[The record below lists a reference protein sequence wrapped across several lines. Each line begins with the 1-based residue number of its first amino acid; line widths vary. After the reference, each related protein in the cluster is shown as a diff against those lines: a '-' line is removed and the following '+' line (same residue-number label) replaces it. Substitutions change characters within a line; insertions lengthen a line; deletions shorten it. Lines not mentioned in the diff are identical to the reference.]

1 MLKKDR
7 MSRYADIVLPLAQP
21 AYTFAV
27 GEGVEVCVGD
37 AVAVQFGKNAVY
49 TGVVWRLHD
58 TPPARGEAKPI
69 LKVLYDKPL
78 LSELQMRFWEWI
90 ADYYICSVGEVM
102 RVALPSIIKAKAKCE
117 AEFEPYQPKREATIN
132 LVAEAFDDEV
142 RAKMQRRAPKRYE
155 VLCELEKAGGELP
168 RYAVDLDAAALKAL
182 QKSGLVEMGERDYR
196 LDCEWSRTLLPRLSP
211 AQSDAYDTIKRGL
224 AEKRVALLHGV
235 TSSGKTEIY
244 THLIEERLSKGE
256 DVLFLV
262 PEISLTTQLVERM
275 RTIFGESVTV
285 YHSKLTP
292 QQRTRL
298 YTDMLSSESG
308 NFVVGARSALF
319 LPFKK
324 LGLVV
329 VDEEHDSSYKQSEPN
344 PRYNGRDT
352 AIVLATLHDAKVV
365 LGSATPSLESY
376 ANHLSGKY
384 AYAKLTER
392 YGGVEMPDIILSDTV
407 RNVKRNERK
416 LHFNKEL
423 LDGIAERLENNEQVI
438 LFQNRRGYSP
448 YMECPSCGFSARCP
462 HCNVTLS
469 AHQQRGRMVCHYC
482 GYNEPIQRFCPNCKT
497 SELKPMGFGTE
508 RVEEAISELF
518 PEARVLR
525 LDGDTATSGTAYNRI
540 IGAFARH
547 EADILVGTQ
556 IVSKGLDFAGVTLIG
571 ILNGDNLLASPD
583 FRAEERAWQL
593 IMQVA
598 GRAGRRN
605 KRGEVIIQTAE
616 PQHSVYAM
624 VGDYEQVASKLLAE
638 RKQFRYP
645 PFVRIVKILMRSNDK
660 DNLVK
665 SSLQL
670 GEQLRN
676 RFGGRVLGP
685 VAPLID
691 RVRGEY
697 RVELMLKIEVEASF
711 SRARA
716 ILREEIAK
724 LREDN
729 TYRNIA
735 IICDVDIL

>member
-1 MLKKDR
+1 

-27 GEGVEVCVGD
+27 GEGVVSLGD
-37 AVAVQFGKNAVY
+37 AVAVQFGKSAVY
-49 TGVVWRLHD
+49 TGIVWRLHD
-58 TPPARGEAKPI
+58 TPPARGTAKPI

-102 RVALPSIIKAKAKCE
+102 RVALPSLIKAKARCE
-117 AEFEPYQPKREATIN
+117 EEFLPYTPKREAIVT
-132 LVAEAFDDEV
+132 LVAEAFTEEI
-142 RAKMQRRAPKRYE
+142 RAKMLRRAPKRYE
-155 VLCELEKAGGELP
+155 ALCALERAGGVMP
-168 RYAVDLDAAALKAL
+168 RHAVALDAAALKAVA
-182 QKSGLVEMGERDYR
+182 KSGLVEMGERDYM
-196 LDCEWSRTLLPRLSP
+196 LDCEWSRTLLPQLSA
-211 AQSDAYDTIKRGL
+211 AQAKALDDIHKGLSDR
-224 AEKRVALLHGV
+224 RVALLHGV

-244 THLIEERLSKGE
+244 THLIEERLSRGE

-275 RTIFGESVTV
+275 RSLFGESVTV

-298 YTDMLSSESG
+298 YTDMLCSESG

-319 LPFKK
+319 LPYKK

-344 PRYNGRDT
+344 PRYNGRDA
-352 AIVLATLHDAKVV
+352 AIMLAAMCGAKCI

-376 ANHLSGKY
+376 ANCLSGKY
-384 AYAKLTER
+384 AYTKLSER
-392 YGGVEMPDIILSDTV
+392 YGGVEIPDIVISDTV

-416 LHFNKEL
+416 RHFNKEL
-423 LDGIAERLENNEQVI
+423 LDGIAGRLANNEQVI

-448 YMECPSCGFSARCP
+448 YMECHSCGWSARCP
-462 HCNVTLS
+462 KCNVTLS
-469 AHQQRGRMVCHYC
+469 AHQQKGRMVCHYC
-482 GYNEPIQRFCPNCKT
+482 GYNTPIERYCPNCK
-497 SELKPMGFGTE
+497 SGELRPMGFGTE
-508 RVEEAISELF
+508 RVEEAVAELF
-518 PEARVLR
+518 PDARVLR
-525 LDGDTATSGTAYNRI
+525 LDGDTATSSAAYHRI
-540 IGAFARH
+540 IGAFACH

-556 IVSKGLDFAGVTLIG
+556 IVSKGLDFADVTLIG

-593 IMQVA
+593 LMQVA
-598 GRAGRRN
+598 GRAGRRD

-616 PQHSVYAM
+616 PEHSIYAM
-624 VGDYEQVASKLLAE
+624 VGDYERVATKLLAE
-638 RKQFRYP
+638 RKQFGYP
-645 PFVRIVKILMRSNDK
+645 PFTRVVKITMRTSNRES
-660 DNLVK
+660 LVK

-670 GEQLRN
+670 GEQLRG
-676 RFGGRVLGP
+676 RFGRRVLGP

-697 RVELMLKIEVEASF
+697 RVELMLKVEVEASF
-711 SRARA
+711 SHARA
-716 ILREEIAK
+716 ILREEIER
-724 LREDN
+724 LRTNKE
-729 TYRNIA
+729 YRNVT

>member
-1 MLKKDR
+1 
-7 MSRYADIVLPLAQP
+7 MSRFADIVLPLAQP

-27 GEGVEVCVGD
+27 GEGVEVRVGD
-37 AVAVQFGKNAVY
+37 AVAVQFGKKSVY

-58 TPPARGEAKPI
+58 TPPTKGEAKPI

-102 RVALPSIIKAKAKCE
+102 RVALPSIIKAKARCE
-117 AEFEPYQPKREATIN
+117 DEFEPYIPKRETTVN
-132 LVAEAFDDEV
+132 LVAEAFTDEE
-142 RAKMQRRAPKRYE
+142 RAKMERRAPKRYE
-155 VLCELEKAGGELP
+155 ALCAVEQAGGVLP
-168 RYAVDLDAAALKAL
+168 RHAVELDATALKAL
-182 QKSGLVEMGERDYR
+182 VKAGLVEMGERDYK
-196 LDCEWSRTLLPRLSP
+196 LDCEWSKMQLPHLSEAQTVALETLRN
-211 AQSDAYDTIKRGL
+211 GL
-224 AEKRVALLHGV
+224 VDKRVALLHGV

-244 THLIEERLSKGE
+244 THLIEERLSRGE

-275 RTIFGESVTV
+275 RAIVGESVTV

-319 LPFKK
+319 LPYKK

-344 PRYNGRDT
+344 PRYNGRD
-352 AIVLATLHDAKVV
+352 AAVMLAALHDAKVV
-365 LGSATPSLESY
+365 MGSATPSLESY
-376 ANHLSGKY
+376 SNHLSGKY
-384 AYAKLTER
+384 AYALLTER
-392 YGGVEMPDIILSDTV
+392 YGGVEMPDIIISDTV

-448 YMECPSCGFSARCP
+448 YMECPTCGWSARCP

-469 AHQQRGRMVCHYC
+469 VHQQRGRMVCHYC
-482 GYNEPIQRFCPNCKT
+482 GYNEPIQRYCPNCKT
-497 SELKPMGFGTE
+497 TELKPMGFGTE
-508 RVEEAISELF
+508 RVEEAVSELF

-525 LDGDTATSGTAYNRI
+525 LDGDTATSGAAYNRI

-556 IVSKGLDFAGVTLIG
+556 IVSKGLDFADVTLIG

-598 GRAGRRN
+598 GRAGRRD

-616 PQHSVYAM
+616 PQHSVYSM
-624 VGDYEQVASKLLAE
+624 VGDYKRVSAKLLAE
-638 RKQFRYP
+638 RKQFGYP
-645 PFVRIVKILMRSNDK
+645 PYVRIIKIAMRSSDK
-660 DNLVK
+660 ERLVA

-676 RFGGRVLGP
+676 RFGRRVLGP

-716 ILREEIAK
+716 VLREEIER
-724 LREDN
+724 LRSDK
-729 TYRNIA
+729 TYRNIV

>member
-1 MLKKDR
+1 

-58 TPPARGEAKPI
+58 TPPAKGEAKPI

-102 RVALPSIIKAKAKCE
+102 RVALPSIIKAKARCE
-117 AEFEPYQPKREATIN
+117 AEFEPYKPKREVTVN
-132 LVAEAFDDEV
+132 LVAEVFVGEV
-142 RAKMQRRAPKRYE
+142 REKLERRAPKRYE
-155 VLCELEKAGGELP
+155 ALCEIEKAGGVLP
-168 RYAVDLDAAALKAL
+168 RYAVSLDSTALKAL
-182 QKSGLVEMGERDYR
+182 QTAGLVEMGERDYH
-196 LDCEWSRTLLPRLSP
+196 LDCEWSRTLLPKLSQ
-211 AQSDAYDTIKRGL
+211 AQGVALDTVQKGL

-244 THLIEERLSKGE
+244 THLIEERLSRGE

-275 RTIFGESVTV
+275 RALFGESVMV

-292 QQRTRL
+292 QQRTKL

-319 LPFKK
+319 LPYKK
-324 LGLVV
+324 LGLIV

-344 PRYNGRDT
+344 PRYNGRDA
-352 AIVLATLHDAKVV
+352 AIVLASLHNAKVV

-376 ANHLSGKY
+376 ANTLSGKY
-384 AYAKLTER
+384 AYALLTER
-392 YGGVEMPDIILSDTV
+392 YGGVEMPDITISDTV

-423 LDGIAERLENNEQVI
+423 IDAIAERLESNEQVI

-448 YMECPSCGFSARCP
+448 YMECPSCGWSARCP

-469 AHQQRGRMVCHYC
+469 AHQQKGKMVCHYC
-482 GYNEPIQRFCPNCKT
+482 GYSETINRYCPNCKT

-508 RVEEAISELF
+508 RVEEAVSELF

-525 LDGDTATSGTAYNRI
+525 LDGDTATSSSAYNRI

-556 IVSKGLDFAGVTLIG
+556 IVSKGLDFANVTLIG

-598 GRAGRRN
+598 GRSGRRD

-616 PQHSVYAM
+616 PQHSIYSM
-624 VGDYEQVASKLLAE
+624 IGEYERVAAKLLAE

-645 PFVRIVKILMRSNDK
+645 PFVRVVKVVVRSSDK
-660 DNLVK
+660 ERLVDA
-665 SSLQL
+665 SMQL
-670 GEQLRN
+670 GKQLRS

-697 RVELMLKIEVEASF
+697 RVELMLKIEVESSF

-716 ILREEIAK
+716 ILREEIAH
-724 LREDN
+724 LREDKS
-729 TYRNIA
+729 YRNIT
-735 IICDVDIL
+735 IICDVDNM

>member
-1 MLKKDR
+1 

-58 TPPARGEAKPI
+58 TPPMKGVAKPI

-90 ADYYICSVGEVM
+90 ADYYICTVGEVM
-102 RVALPSIIKAKAKCE
+102 RVALPSIIKAKARCE
-117 AEFEPYQPKREATIN
+117 EEFEPYLPKREMTVN
-132 LVAEAFDDEV
+132 LVAEAFTADV
-142 RAKMQRRAPKRYE
+142 REKMMRRAPKRYE
-155 VLCELEKAGGELP
+155 ALFAIEQAGGTLP
-168 RYAVDLDAAALKAL
+168 RHAVELDAAALKAL
-182 QKSGLVEMGERDYR
+182 VKAGLVEMGERDYV
-196 LDCEWSRTLLPRLSP
+196 LDSEWSKTLLPKLST
-211 AQSDAYDTIKRGL
+211 AQKMTLDELQKGL
-224 AEKRVALLHGV
+224 TDKRVALLHGV

-244 THLIEERLSKGE
+244 THLIEERLSRGE

-275 RTIFGESVTV
+275 RGLFGESVTV

-319 LPFKK
+319 LPYKK

-344 PRYNGRDT
+344 PRYNGRDA
-352 AIVLATLHDAKVV
+352 AIMLASMHGAKSV

-376 ANHLSGKY
+376 ANYLSGKY
-384 AYAKLTER
+384 AYTQLTER
-392 YGGVEMPDIILSDTV
+392 YGGVEMPDIVISDTV

-423 LDGIAERLENNEQVI
+423 LDGIADRLENNEQVI

-448 YMECPSCGFSARCP
+448 YMECPTCGWSARCP

-469 AHQQRGRMVCHYC
+469 AHQQKGRMVCHYC
-482 GYNEPIQRFCPNCKT
+482 GYYEPIKRFCPNCKT
-497 SELKPMGFGTE
+497 IELKPMGFGTE
-508 RVEEAISELF
+508 RVEEAVTELF

-525 LDGDTATSGTAYNRI
+525 LDGDTATSSSAYNRI

-556 IVSKGLDFAGVTLIG
+556 IVSKGLDFANVTLIG
-571 ILNGDNLLASPD
+571 VLNGDNLLASPD

-593 IMQVA
+593 MMQVA
-598 GRAGRRN
+598 GRAGRRD
-605 KRGEVIIQTAE
+605 KRGEVVIQSAE

-624 VGDYEQVASKLLAE
+624 VGDYERMAAKLLAE
-638 RKQFRYP
+638 RKQFGYP
-645 PFVRIVKILMRSNDK
+645 PFVRIVKIMMRSSDSK
-660 DNLVK
+660 LLVDASIK
-665 SSLQL
+665 L
-670 GEQLRN
+670 GEQLRS
-676 RFGGRVLGP
+676 RFGRRVLGP
-685 VAPLID
+685 VTPLID
-691 RVRGEY
+691 KVRGEH
-697 RVELMLKIEVEASF
+697 RVELMLKVEVESSF

-716 ILREEIAK
+716 ILREEIAR
-724 LREDN
+724 LREEKA
-729 TYRNIA
+729 YRNIV
-735 IICDVDIL
+735 IICDVDTI

>member
-1 MLKKDR
+1 MNR
-7 MSRYADIVLPLAQP
+7 FADIVLPLAQP
-21 AYTFAV
+21 AYTFAI

-49 TGVVWRLHD
+49 TGVVWRLHN
-58 TPPARGEAKPI
+58 TPPTCGEAKPI

-117 AEFEPYQPKREATIN
+117 AEFEPYIPKREQTIN
-132 LVAEAFDDEV
+132 LVTEAFVGEV
-142 RAKMQRRAPKRYE
+142 RAKLERRAPKRYE
-155 VLCELEKAGGELP
+155 ALCEIEKAGGVLP
-168 RYAVDLDAAALKAL
+168 RYAVSLESTALKAL
-182 QKSGLVEMGERDYR
+182 QKAGLVEFGERDYK
-196 LDCEWSRTLLPRLSP
+196 LDCEWSKTLLPKLSP
-211 AQSDAYDTIKRGL
+211 AQTTALDEVRSGL
-224 AEKRVALLHGV
+224 KDKRVALLHGV

-244 THLIEERLSKGE
+244 THLIEERLSRGE

-275 RTIFGESVTV
+275 RGLFGESVTV

-298 YTDMLSSESG
+298 YTDILSSESG

-319 LPFKK
+319 LPYKK

-344 PRYNGRDT
+344 PRYNSRDA
-352 AIVLATLHDAKVV
+352 AIMLATLHDAKCV

-384 AYAKLTER
+384 AYALLTER
-392 YGGVEMPDIILSDTV
+392 YGGVEMPDIIISDTV

-423 LDGIAERLENNEQVI
+423 MDGIAERLANHEQVI

-448 YMECPSCGFSARCP
+448 YMECPSCGWSARCP

-482 GYNEPIQRFCPNCKT
+482 GYTEPIQRYCPNCKT
-497 SELKPMGFGTE
+497 GELKAMGFGTE
-508 RVEEAISELF
+508 RVEEAVKELF

-525 LDGDTATSGTAYNRI
+525 LDGDTATSGAAYNRI

-556 IVSKGLDFAGVTLIG
+556 IVSKGLDFADVTLIG

-598 GRAGRRN
+598 GRAGRRD
-605 KRGEVIIQTAE
+605 KRGEVVIQTAE

-624 VGDYEQVASKLLAE
+624 VGDYERVAAKLLAE
-638 RKQFRYP
+638 RKRFGYP
-645 PFVRIVKILMRSNDK
+645 PFVRIVKITMRSSDK
-660 DNLVK
+660 ERLVA

-670 GEQLRN
+670 GEQLRS
-676 RFGGRVLGP
+676 RFGRRVLGP

-697 RVELMLKIEVEASF
+697 RVELMLKVEVEASF
-711 SRARA
+711 ARARG
-716 ILREEIAK
+716 ILREEIAR
-724 LREDN
+724 LREDKS
-729 TYRNIA
+729 YRNIV

>member
-1 MLKKDR
+1 

-21 AYTFAV
+21 AYTFAI
-27 GEGVEVCVGD
+27 GEGVEVSVGD
-37 AVAVQFGKNAVY
+37 AVAVQFGKQVVY
-49 TGVVWRLHD
+49 TGIVWRLHD
-58 TPPARGEAKPI
+58 TPPAKGVAKPI

-102 RVALPSIIKAKAKCE
+102 RVALPSIIKSKARCE
-117 AEFEPYQPKREATIN
+117 EEFEPYIPKREVVVT
-132 LVAEAFDDEV
+132 LVAEAFTEDV
-142 RAKMQRRAPKRYE
+142 REKMMRRAPKRYE
-155 VLCELEKAGGELP
+155 ALSALEEAGGVLP
-168 RYAVDLDAAALKAL
+168 RHLVELDAAVLRAL
-182 QKSGLVEMGERDYR
+182 QKAGLVEIGERDYK
-196 LDCEWSRTLLPRLSP
+196 LDCEWSKTRLPKLSP
-211 AQSDAYDTIKRGL
+211 AQVEALDAIKEGLSDKG
-224 AEKRVALLHGV
+224 VALLHGV

-244 THLIEERLSKGE
+244 THLIEERLSRGE

-275 RTIFGESVTV
+275 RALFGESVVV

-292 QQRTRL
+292 QQRTKL

-308 NFVVGARSALF
+308 NFVIGARSALF
-319 LPFKK
+319 LPYKK

-344 PRYNGRDT
+344 PRYNGRDA
-352 AIVLATLHDAKVV
+352 AIMLATLHRAKCV

-376 ANHLSGKY
+376 ANYLSGKY
-384 AYAKLTER
+384 AYTRLTER
-392 YGGVEMPDIILSDTV
+392 YGGVEMPDIVISDTV

-423 LDGIAERLENNEQVI
+423 IDGIGERLERNEQVI

-448 YMECPSCGFSARCP
+448 YMECPSCGWSARCP

-469 AHQQRGRMVCHYC
+469 AHQQKGRMECHYC
-482 GYNEPIQRFCPNCKT
+482 GYNEPIQRYCPNCKT
-497 SELKPMGFGTE
+497 AELKPMGFGTE
-508 RVEEAISELF
+508 RVEEAVAELF

-525 LDGDTATSGTAYNRI
+525 LDGDTATSSAAYNRI

-556 IVSKGLDFAGVTLIG
+556 IVSKGLDFADVTLIG

-593 IMQVA
+593 LMQVA
-598 GRAGRRN
+598 GRAGRRD

-616 PQHSVYAM
+616 PNHSVYAM
-624 VGDYEQVASKLLAE
+624 VGDYDKVASKLLAE
-638 RKQFRYP
+638 RKQFGYP
-645 PFVRIVKILMRSNDK
+645 PFVRIVKIAMRSSNK
-660 DNLVK
+660 ERLV
-665 SSLQL
+665 SSSIEL

-676 RFGGRVLGP
+676 RFGRRVLGP
-685 VAPLID
+685 VSPLID
-691 RVRGEY
+691 RVRGEW
-697 RVELMLKIEVEASF
+697 RVELMLKVEVESSF
-711 SRARA
+711 SRARW

-724 LREDN
+724 LRECGS
-729 TYRNIA
+729 YRDIT
-735 IICDVDIL
+735 IICDVDIA

>member
-1 MLKKDR
+1 MFR
-7 MSRYADIVLPLAQP
+7 FADIVLPLAQP

-27 GEGVEVCVGD
+27 GEGEQVRVGD

-49 TGVVWRLHD
+49 TGVVWRLHN
-58 TPPARGEAKPI
+58 TPPVRGEAKPI

-117 AEFEPYQPKREATIN
+117 AEFEPYIPKREQTIN
-132 LVAEAFDDEV
+132 LVAEAFAGEV
-142 RAKMQRRAPKRYE
+142 RAKLERRAPKRYE
-155 VLCELEKAGGELP
+155 ALCEIEKAGGVLP
-168 RYAVDLDAAALKAL
+168 RYAVPLDATALKSL
-182 QKSGLVEMGERDYR
+182 QKAGLVEFGERDYK
-196 LDCEWSRTLLPRLSP
+196 LDCEWSRTLLPKLSS
-211 AQSDAYDTIKRGL
+211 AQTVALDAVRNGL
-224 AEKRVALLHGV
+224 SRKRVVLLHGV

-244 THLIEERLSKGE
+244 THLIEERLSRGE

-275 RTIFGESVTV
+275 RGLFGESVTV

-298 YTDMLSSESG
+298 YTDMLSSEGG

-319 LPFKK
+319 LPYKK

-344 PRYNGRDT
+344 PRYNGRDA
-352 AIVLATLHDAKVV
+352 AIMLASLHNAKCV

-384 AYAKLTER
+384 AYALLTER
-392 YGGVEMPDIILSDTV
+392 YGGVEMPDIVMSDTV

-423 LDGIAERLENNEQVI
+423 IDGIAERLANNEQVI

-448 YMECPSCGFSARCP
+448 YMECPSCGWSARCP

-469 AHQQRGRMVCHYC
+469 AHQQKGSMVCHYC
-482 GYNEPIQRFCPNCKT
+482 GYNEPIQRYCPNCK
-497 SELKPMGFGTE
+497 SGELKAMGFGTE
-508 RVEEAISELF
+508 RVEEAVMQLF
-518 PEARVLR
+518 PDARVLR
-525 LDGDTATSGTAYNRI
+525 LDGDTATSGGAYNRI

-556 IVSKGLDFAGVTLIG
+556 IVSKGLDFADVTLIG
-571 ILNGDNLLASPD
+571 VLNGDNLLASPD

-598 GRAGRRN
+598 GRAGRRD
-605 KRGEVIIQTAE
+605 KRGEVIIQSAE

-624 VGDYEQVASKLLAE
+624 VGDYERVAAKLLAE
-638 RKQFRYP
+638 RKQFGYP
-645 PFVRIVKILMRSNDK
+645 PFVRIVKVTMRSNDK
-660 DNLVK
+660 ERLVA
-665 SSLQL
+665 SSLHL
-670 GEQLRN
+670 GEQLRS
-676 RFGGRVLGP
+676 RFGRRVLGP
-685 VAPLID
+685 VSPLID

-711 SRARA
+711 ARARE
-716 ILREEIAK
+716 ILREEIAR
-724 LREDN
+724 LREDKS
-729 TYRNIA
+729 YRNIV

>member
-1 MLKKDR
+1 
-7 MSRYADIVLPLAQP
+7 MSRFADIVLPLAQP

-58 TPPARGEAKPI
+58 TPPAKGAAKPI
-69 LKVLYDKPL
+69 LKVLHDKPL

-102 RVALPSIIKAKAKCE
+102 RVALPSIIKAKARCE
-117 AEFEPYQPKREATIN
+117 DEFEPYLPKREITVN
-132 LVAEAFDDEV
+132 LVAEAFTTEV
-142 RAKMQRRAPKRYE
+142 REKMMRRAPKRYDA
-155 VLCELEKAGGELP
+155 LCAIEQAGGVQP
-168 RYAVDLDAAALKAL
+168 RHAVELDATALKAL
-182 QKSGLVEMGERDYR
+182 VKAGLVEMGERDYV
-196 LDCEWSRTLLPRLSP
+196 LDSVWSKTQLPKLSP
-211 AQSDAYDTIKRGL
+211 AQTTALDELQKGL
-224 AEKRVALLHGV
+224 SEKRVALLHGV

-244 THLIEERLSKGE
+244 THLIEERLSRGE

-275 RTIFGESVTV
+275 RGLFGESVTV

-319 LPFKK
+319 LPYKK

-344 PRYNGRDT
+344 PRYNGRDA
-352 AIVLATLHDAKVV
+352 AILLASMHGAKCV

-376 ANHLSGKY
+376 ANYLSGKY
-384 AYAKLTER
+384 AYTKLSER
-392 YGGVEMPDIILSDTV
+392 YGGVEMPDIVISDTV

-448 YMECPSCGFSARCP
+448 YMECPTCGWSARCP

-469 AHQQRGRMVCHYC
+469 AHQQKGRMVCHYC
-482 GYNEPIQRFCPNCKT
+482 GYNEPTKRFCPNCPT
-497 SELKPMGFGTE
+497 TELKAMGFGTE
-508 RVEEAISELF
+508 RVEEAVATLF

-525 LDGDTATSGTAYNRI
+525 LDGDTATSGSAYNRI

-556 IVSKGLDFAGVTLIG
+556 IVSKGLDFANVTLIG
-571 ILNGDNLLASPD
+571 VLNGDNLLASPD

-598 GRAGRRN
+598 GRAGRRD
-605 KRGEVIIQTAE
+605 KRGEVIVQSAE
-616 PQHSVYAM
+616 PQHGVYSM
-624 VGDYEQVASKLLAE
+624 VGDYERMAAKLLAE
-638 RKQFRYP
+638 RKQFGYP
-645 PFVRIVKILMRSNDK
+645 PFVRIVKILMRSGDSAQ
-660 DNLVK
+660 LVEA
-665 SSLQL
+665 SLKL

-676 RFGGRVLGP
+676 RFGRRVLGP
-685 VAPLID
+685 VTPLID

-697 RVELMLKIEVEASF
+697 RVELMLKVEVESSF

-716 ILREEIAK
+716 ILREEIAR
-724 LREDN
+724 LREDK
-729 TYRNIA
+729 TYRNIV
-735 IICDVDIL
+735 IICDVDAL

>member
-1 MLKKDR
+1 

-58 TPPARGEAKPI
+58 TPPTKGVAKPI

-90 ADYYICSVGEVM
+90 ADYYICTVGEVM
-102 RVALPSIIKAKAKCE
+102 RVALPSIIKAKARCE
-117 AEFEPYQPKREATIN
+117 EEFEPYLPKREITVN
-132 LVAEAFDDEV
+132 LVAEAFTAEV
-142 RAKMQRRAPKRYE
+142 REKMMRRAPKRYE
-155 VLCELEKAGGELP
+155 ALCAIEQAGGTLPRHAVELDATALKSLVKAGL
-168 RYAVDLDAAALKAL
+168 A
-182 QKSGLVEMGERDYR
+182 EMGERDYV
-196 LDCEWSRTLLPRLSP
+196 LDSKWSKTLLPKLSP
-211 AQSDAYDTIKRGL
+211 AQTTTL
-224 AEKRVALLHGV
+224 AELQKGLSDKRVALLHGV

-244 THLIEERLSKGE
+244 THLIEERLSRGE

-275 RTIFGESVTV
+275 RGLFGESVTV

-298 YTDMLSSESG
+298 YTAMLSSESG

-319 LPFKK
+319 LPYKK

-344 PRYNGRDT
+344 PRYNGRDA
-352 AIVLATLHDAKVV
+352 AIMLASMHGAKCV

-376 ANHLSGKY
+376 ANYLSGKY
-384 AYAKLTER
+384 AYTQLTER
-392 YGGVEMPDIILSDTV
+392 YGGVEMPDIVISDTV

-423 LDGIAERLENNEQVI
+423 LDAIADRLENNEQVI

-448 YMECPSCGFSARCP
+448 YTECPTCGWSARCP

-469 AHQQRGRMVCHYC
+469 AHQQKGRMVCHYC
-482 GYNEPIQRFCPNCKT
+482 GYFEPIKRFCPNCKT
-497 SELKPMGFGTE
+497 IELKPMGFGTE
-508 RVEEAISELF
+508 RVEEAVAELF

-525 LDGDTATSGTAYNRI
+525 LDGDTATSSSAYNRI

-556 IVSKGLDFAGVTLIG
+556 IVSKGLDFANVTLIG
-571 ILNGDNLLASPD
+571 VLNGDNLLASPD

-593 IMQVA
+593 MMQVA
-598 GRAGRRN
+598 GRAGRRD
-605 KRGEVIIQTAE
+605 KRGEVVIQSTE
-616 PQHSVYAM
+616 PQHSVYSM
-624 VGDYEQVASKLLAE
+624 VGDYERMAAKLLAE
-638 RKQFRYP
+638 RKQFGYP
-645 PFVRIVKILMRSNDK
+645 PFVRIVKIVMRSGDSK
-660 DNLVK
+660 LLAEASMK
-665 SSLQL
+665 L

-676 RFGGRVLGP
+676 RFGRRVLGP
-685 VAPLID
+685 VTPLID
-691 RVRGEY
+691 KVRGEH
-697 RVELMLKIEVEASF
+697 RVELMLKVEVEASF

-716 ILREEIAK
+716 ILREEIAR
-724 LREDN
+724 LREEKA
-729 TYRNIA
+729 YRNIVV
-735 IICDVDIL
+735 ICDVDTL

>member
-1 MLKKDR
+1 
-7 MSRYADIVLPLAQP
+7 MSSFADIVLPLAQP
-21 AYTFAV
+21 AYTFAL
-27 GEGVEVCVGD
+27 GEGMEVRVGD

-49 TGVVWRLHD
+49 TGIVWRLHD
-58 TPPARGEAKPI
+58 TPPAKGTAKPI

-102 RVALPSIIKAKAKCE
+102 RVALPSIIKSKARCE
-117 AEFEPYQPKREATIN
+117 DEFEPYTPKREITVG
-132 LVAEAFDDEV
+132 LVADAFTEEV
-142 RAKMQRRAPKRYE
+142 REKMARRAPKRYE
-155 VLCELEKAGGELP
+155 ALCAIEKAGGVAPRHAVEL
-168 RYAVDLDAAALKAL
+168 DSTALKAL
-182 QKSGLVEMGERDYR
+182 CKVGLVEMGERDYT
-196 LDCEWSRTLLPRLSP
+196 LDCEWSKTLLPRLSS
-211 AQSDAYDTIKRGL
+211 AQSKALNEIQNGL
-224 AEKRVALLHGV
+224 TDKRVALLHGV

-244 THLIEERLSKGE
+244 THLIEERLSQGE

-275 RTIFGESVTV
+275 RGLFGESVTV

-292 QQRTRL
+292 QQRTKL

-319 LPFKK
+319 LPYKK

-344 PRYNGRDT
+344 PRYNGRDA
-352 AIVLATLHDAKVV
+352 AIMLAALHDAKVV

-384 AYAKLTER
+384 AYTLLTER
-392 YGGVEMPDIILSDTV
+392 YGGVEMPDIRISDTV

-416 LHFNKEL
+416 LHFNQEL
-423 LDGIAERLENNEQVI
+423 LDGIAERLECNEQVI

-448 YMECPSCGFSARCP
+448 YMECPSCGWSARCP

-469 AHQQRGRMVCHYC
+469 AHQQKGRMVCHYC
-482 GYNEPIQRFCPNCKT
+482 GYNAPIQRYCPNCKT
-497 SELKPMGFGTE
+497 SEMKPMGFGTE

-525 LDGDTATSGTAYNRI
+525 LDGDTATSSAAYNRI

-556 IVSKGLDFAGVTLIG
+556 IVSKGLDFADVTLIG

-598 GRAGRRN
+598 GRSGRRD

-616 PQHSVYAM
+616 PTHPIYSTI
-624 VGDYEQVASKLLAE
+624 GDYDKLASKLLAE
-638 RKQFRYP
+638 RKQFGYP
-645 PFVRIVKILMRSNDK
+645 PFVRIVKIAMRSANQK
-660 DNLVK
+660 QLVD
-665 SSLQL
+665 SSLKL

-676 RFGGRVLGP
+676 RFGRRVLGP
-685 VAPLID
+685 VTPLID
-691 RVRGEY
+691 RVRGEW
-697 RVELMLKIEVEASF
+697 RVELMLKVEVEASF
-711 SRARA
+711 AKARA
-716 ILREEIAK
+716 ILREEIAH
-724 LREDN
+724 LREVKE
-729 TYRNIA
+729 YRNIT

>member
-1 MLKKDR
+1 

-49 TGVVWRLHD
+49 TGIVWRLHD
-58 TPPARGEAKPI
+58 TPPSRGVAKPI

-102 RVALPSIIKAKAKCE
+102 RVALPSIIKAKARCE
-117 AEFEPYQPKREATIN
+117 DEFEPYTPKREAIVT
-132 LVAEAFDDEV
+132 LVAEAFTDEV
-142 RAKMQRRAPKRYE
+142 RAKLERRAPKRYE
-155 VLCELEKAGGELP
+155 VLCEIERAGGTMP
-168 RYAVDLDAAALKAL
+168 RHAVELDAATLRALCKA
-182 QKSGLVEMGERDYR
+182 GLVELGERDYK
-196 LDCEWSRTLLPRLSP
+196 LNCEWSRTLMPQLSP
-211 AQSDAYDTIKRGL
+211 AQTKALGDIRNGLSDRC
-224 AEKRVALLHGV
+224 VALLRGV

-244 THLIEERLSKGE
+244 THLIEERLSRGE

-275 RTIFGESVTV
+275 RGLFGESVTV

-292 QQRTRL
+292 QYRTKL

-308 NFVVGARSALF
+308 NFVIGARSALF
-319 LPFKK
+319 LPYKK

-344 PRYNGRDT
+344 PRYNGRDA
-352 AIVLATLHDAKVV
+352 AIMLSTLHGAKCV

-376 ANHLSGKY
+376 ANCLSGKY
-384 AYAKLTER
+384 GYALLTER
-392 YGGVEMPDIILSDTV
+392 YGGVEMPDIIISDTV

-423 LDGIAERLENNEQVI
+423 LDRIADRLENNEQVI

-448 YMECPSCGFSARCP
+448 YMECPSCGWSARCP

-482 GYNEPIQRFCPNCKT
+482 GYQESMQQRCPNCKT
-497 SELKPMGFGTE
+497 EELKPMGFGTE
-508 RVEEAISELF
+508 RVEEAVSALF

-525 LDGDTATSGTAYNRI
+525 LDGDTATSGASYSRI

-593 IMQVA
+593 LMQVA
-598 GRAGRRN
+598 GRSGRRD
-605 KRGEVIIQTAE
+605 KRGEVVIQTAE
-616 PQHSVYAM
+616 PQHSVYSM
-624 VGDYEQVASKLLAE
+624 MGDYDRVAYKLLAE
-638 RKQFRYP
+638 RKQFGYP
-645 PFVRIVKILMRSNDK
+645 PFVRIVKVLMRSSDK
-660 DNLVK
+660 EKLVA

-670 GEQLRN
+670 GDALRN
-676 RFGGRVLGP
+676 RFGRRVLGP
-685 VAPLID
+685 VSPLID

-697 RVELMLKIEVEASF
+697 RIELMLKVEVESSF
-711 SRARA
+711 SVARG

-724 LREDN
+724 LRENRD
-729 TYRNIA
+729 YRNVT
-735 IICDVDIL
+735 IICDVDIQ

>member
-1 MLKKDR
+1 

-58 TPPARGEAKPI
+58 TPPSKGIAKPI
-69 LKVLYDKPL
+69 LKVLYDKPF
-78 LSELQMRFWEWI
+78 LSELQMSFWEWI

-102 RVALPSIIKAKAKCE
+102 RVALPSIIKAKARCE
-117 AEFEPYQPKREATIN
+117 EEFEPYLPKRETTVN
-132 LVAEAFDDEV
+132 LVADAFTAEV
-142 RAKMQRRAPKRYE
+142 REKLARRAPKRYE
-155 VLCELEKAGGELP
+155 ALCAVEQAGGVVPRHAVEL
-168 RYAVDLDAAALKAL
+168 DSTALKAL
-182 QKSGLVEMGERDYR
+182 AKAGLIEMGERDYV
-196 LDCEWSRTLLPRLSP
+196 LDSEWSKTLLPKLSP
-211 AQSDAYDTIKRGL
+211 AQSKAFEELQKGL
-224 AEKRVALLHGV
+224 ADKRVALLHGV

-244 THLIEERLSKGE
+244 THLIEERLSRGE

-275 RTIFGESVTV
+275 RSLFGESVTV

-319 LPFKK
+319 LPYKK

-344 PRYNGRDT
+344 PRYNGRDA
-352 AIVLATLHDAKVV
+352 AIMLASMHGAKCV

-376 ANHLSGKY
+376 ANYLSGKY
-384 AYAKLTER
+384 AYTQLTER
-392 YGGVEMPDIILSDTV
+392 YGGVEMPDIVISDTV

-448 YMECPSCGFSARCP
+448 YMECPTCGWSARCP
-462 HCNVTLS
+462 RCNVTLS
-469 AHQQRGRMVCHYC
+469 AHQQKGRMVCHYC
-482 GYNEPIQRFCPNCKT
+482 GYNEPITRFCPNCKT
-497 SELKPMGFGTE
+497 TELKAMGFGTE
-508 RVEEAISELF
+508 RVEEAVAELF

-525 LDGDTATSGTAYNRI
+525 LDGDTATSSSAYNRI

-556 IVSKGLDFAGVTLIG
+556 IVSKGLDFANVTLIG
-571 ILNGDNLLASPD
+571 VLNGDNLLASPD

-593 IMQVA
+593 MMQVA
-598 GRAGRRN
+598 GRAGRRD
-605 KRGEVIIQTAE
+605 KRGEVIIQSAE
-616 PQHSVYAM
+616 PQHNVYAM
-624 VGDYEQVASKLLAE
+624 VGDYERMAAKLLAE
-638 RKQFRYP
+638 RRQFGYP
-645 PFVRIVKILMRSNDK
+645 PFVRIVKIVMRSSDSHL
-660 DNLVK
+660 LVE
-665 SSLQL
+665 SSMKL

-676 RFGGRVLGP
+676 RFGRRVLGP
-685 VAPLID
+685 VTPLID
-691 RVRGEY
+691 KVRGEH
-697 RVELMLKIEVEASF
+697 RVELMLKVEVESSF

-716 ILREEIAK
+716 ILREEIAR
-724 LREDN
+724 LREEKA
-729 TYRNIA
+729 YRNIV
-735 IICDVDIL
+735 IICDVDTL

>member
-1 MLKKDR
+1 

-49 TGVVWRLHD
+49 TGIVWRLHN

-69 LKVLYDKPL
+69 LQVLYDKPL

-90 ADYYICSVGEVM
+90 ADYYICTVGEVM
-102 RVALPSIIKAKAKCE
+102 RVALPSIIKAKARCE
-117 AEFEPYQPKREATIN
+117 AEFEPYTPKREAIVS
-132 LVAEAFDDEV
+132 LVAEAFTDDV
-142 RAKMQRRAPKRYE
+142 RAKMERRAPKRYE
-155 VLCELEKAGGELP
+155 VLCELERVGGVVP
-168 RYAVDLDAAALKAL
+168 RYAIDLDAATLRAL
-182 QKSGLVEMGERDYR
+182 QKDGLIEIGERDYR
-196 LDCEWSRTLLPRLSP
+196 LDSEWSKTLLPKLSE
-211 AQSDAYDTIKRGL
+211 AQTKAFDEIKNGL

-244 THLIEERLSKGE
+244 THLIEDRLSKGE

-275 RTIFGESVTV
+275 RALFGESVTV

-308 NFVVGARSALF
+308 NFVIGARSALF
-319 LPFKK
+319 LPYKK

-344 PRYNGRDT
+344 PRYNGRDS
-352 AIVLATLHDAKVV
+352 AIVLATLHEAKVV

-384 AYAKLTER
+384 AYARLTER

-423 LDGIAERLENNEQVI
+423 LDGIADRLENNEQVI

-482 GYNEPIQRFCPNCKT
+482 GYNEPIQRYCPNCKT

-508 RVEEAISELF
+508 RVEEAVLELF

-525 LDGDTATSGTAYNRI
+525 LDGDTATSSTAYNRI

-624 VGDYEQVASKLLAE
+624 MGDYERVASKLLNE

-645 PFVRIVKILMRSNDK
+645 PFVRIVKILMRSSDK

-670 GEQLRN
+670 GDQLRN
-676 RFGGRVLGP
+676 RFGARVLGP

-697 RVELMLKIEVEASF
+697 RVELMLKVEVEASF

-716 ILREEIAK
+716 ILREEIAR
-724 LREDN
+724 LREN
-729 TYRNIA
+729 KEYRNIV
-735 IICDVDIL
+735 IICDVDIH

>member
-1 MLKKDR
+1 
-7 MSRYADIVLPLAQP
+7 MSRYADRVLPLAQP
-21 AYTFAV
+21 TYTFAI

-37 AVAVQFGKNAVY
+37 AVAVQFGKSAVY
-49 TGVVWRLHD
+49 TGIVWRLHD
-58 TPPARGEAKPI
+58 TPPARGTAKPI
-69 LKVLYDKPL
+69 LQVLYDKPL

-117 AEFEPYQPKREATIN
+117 EEFEPYTPKREITVGLI
-132 LVAEAFDDEV
+132 AEAFTEEV
-142 RAKMQRRAPKRYE
+142 REKMARRAPKRYE
-155 VLCELEKAGGELP
+155 ALCAIEKVGGIVPRHAVEL
-168 RYAVDLDAAALKAL
+168 DSTALKAL
-182 QKSGLVEMGERDYR
+182 VKSGLVEMGERDYT
-196 LDCEWSRTLLPRLSP
+196 LDCEWSKTLLPKLSP
-211 AQSDAYDTIKRGL
+211 AQMKALDEIQNGL

-244 THLIEERLSKGE
+244 THLIEERLSQGE

-275 RTIFGESVTV
+275 RGLFGESVTV

-292 QQRTRL
+292 QQRTKL

-319 LPFKK
+319 LPYQK

-329 VDEEHDSSYKQSEPN
+329 VDEEHDSSYKQTEPN
-344 PRYNGRDT
+344 PRYNGRD
-352 AIVLATLHDAKVV
+352 AAVVLATLHDAKVV
-365 LGSATPSLESY
+365 MGSATPSLESY
-376 ANHLSGKY
+376 ANALSGKY
-384 AYAKLTER
+384 AYTKLTER
-392 YGGVEMPDIILSDTV
+392 YGGVEMPDIVISDTV

-423 LDGIAERLENNEQVI
+423 LDGIAERLERNEQVI

-448 YMECPSCGFSARCP
+448 YMECPSCGWSARCP
-462 HCNVTLS
+462 KCNVTLS
-469 AHQQRGRMVCHYC
+469 AHQQKGRMVCHYC
-482 GYNEPIQRFCPNCKT
+482 GHNEPIERYCPNCK
-497 SELKPMGFGTE
+497 SGELRPMGFGTE
-508 RVEEAISELF
+508 RVEEAITELF
-518 PEARVLR
+518 PDARVLR
-525 LDGDTATSGTAYNRI
+525 LDGDTATSSTAYNRI

-556 IVSKGLDFAGVTLIG
+556 IVSKGLDFADVTLIG

-593 IMQVA
+593 LMQVA
-598 GRAGRRN
+598 GRAGRRD

-616 PQHSVYAM
+616 PEHSVYAM
-624 VGDYEQVASKLLAE
+624 VGDYERVATKLLAE
-638 RKQFRYP
+638 RKQFGYP
-645 PFVRIVKILMRSNDK
+645 PFVRIVKVTMRTNNK
-660 DNLVK
+660 ELLVK

-676 RFGGRVLGP
+676 RFGRRVLGP

-697 RVELMLKIEVEASF
+697 RVELMLKIEVESSF

-716 ILREEIAK
+716 ILREEIAR
-724 LREDN
+724 LREEKS
-729 TYRNIA
+729 YRNVVV
-735 IICDVDIL
+735 ICDVDIL

>member
-1 MLKKDR
+1 
-7 MSRYADIVLPLAQP
+7 MSRFADIVLPLAQP

-27 GEGVEVCVGD
+27 GEGVVVRVGD
-37 AVAVQFGKNAVY
+37 AVAVQFGKSSVY
-49 TGVVWRLHD
+49 TGIVWRLHD
-58 TPPARGEAKPI
+58 TPPVRGVAKPI

-102 RVALPSIIKAKAKCE
+102 RVALPSAIKAKARSE
-117 AEFEPYQPKREATIN
+117 AEFEPFTPKRESTVV
-132 LVAEAFDDEV
+132 LVAEAFTEDV
-142 RAKMQRRAPKRYE
+142 RSKMARRAPKRYE
-155 VLCELEKAGGELP
+155 ALCELERGGGVLP
-168 RYAVDLDAAALKAL
+168 RYAFSLDSTSLKAL
-182 QKSGLVEMGERDYR
+182 VKSGLIEMGERDYK
-196 LDCEWSRTLLPRLSP
+196 LNCEWSRTLLPRLSS
-211 AQSDAYDTIKRGL
+211 AQSQALEDIRNGL
-224 AEKRVALLHGV
+224 ADRRVALLHGV

-244 THLIEERLSKGE
+244 THLIEERLSRGE

-262 PEISLTTQLVERM
+262 PEISLTAQLVERM
-275 RTIFGESVTV
+275 RSLFGESVTV

-292 QQRTRL
+292 RQRTKL

-319 LPFKK
+319 LPYKK

-329 VDEEHDSSYKQSEPN
+329 IDEEHDSSYKQTEPN
-344 PRYNGRDT
+344 PRYNGRD
-352 AIVLATLHDAKVV
+352 AAVMLAALHGAKCVM
-365 LGSATPSLESY
+365 GSATPSLESY

-384 AYAKLTER
+384 AYTQLTER
-392 YGGVEMPDIILSDTV
+392 YGGVEMPDIVISDTV

-423 LDGIAERLENNEQVI
+423 RDGIAQRLENNEQVI
-438 LFQNRRGYSP
+438 LFQNRRGYAP
-448 YMECPSCGFSARCP
+448 YMECPSCGWSARCP
-462 HCNVTLS
+462 KCNVTLS

-482 GYNEPIQRFCPNCKT
+482 GYNEPIGRFCPACK
-497 SELKPMGFGTE
+497 SGELRPMGFGTE
-508 RVEEAISELF
+508 RVEEAVSELF
-518 PEARVLR
+518 PEARILR
-525 LDGDTATSGTAYNRI
+525 LDGDTATSGAAYNRI
-540 IGAFARH
+540 IGSFARH

-556 IVSKGLDFAGVTLIG
+556 IISKGLDFADVTLIG

-593 IMQVA
+593 LMQVA
-598 GRAGRRN
+598 GRAGRRD

-616 PQHSVYAM
+616 PDHPVYAM
-624 VGDYEQVASKLLAE
+624 VGDYERVAMKLLAE
-638 RKQFRYP
+638 RKQFGYP
-645 PFVRIVKILMRSNDK
+645 PYVKIVKITMRASDK
-660 DNLVK
+660 DLLVK

-676 RFGGRVLGP
+676 RFGRRVLGP
-685 VAPLID
+685 VSPLID

-697 RVELMLKIEVEASF
+697 RVELMLKVEVEASY

-724 LREDN
+724 LRCEKAFKN
-729 TYRNIA
+729 VV
-735 IICDVDIL
+735 IICDVDVM